1 MTCTSEYEDIEAGG
15 AVLHEMDAERAAE
28 SGDRPALIEESTGQ
42 VVTYGTLASRIGRVA
57 AGLTERGFGT
67 GDVLALWAPNLPQ
80 WAGVALGAIAA
91 GRTVMGSTQLTRSG
105 S

>member
-67 GDVLALWAPNLPQ
+67 GDVLAQ